1 MLNYLANLY
10 FSLNLL
16 YNICGDEMKLNP
28 NQLEASRH
36 DKGPALV
43 LAVPGSG
50 KTTVIVNRIKYLIED
65 KGVSPYKILAI
76 TFAKSQQ
83 LDMQKRI
90 LEALDENYA
99 KEVGVLTIHALSY
112 KIIREYERYK
122 KIKYTLLDVENAPKS
137 RNILR
142 KIYMDKLKT
151 YPSEEELDQ
160 IQSILGY
167 IKNANEDYIDANG
180 PFEYKVVV
188 DDFEAYKKKKRLIDF
203 DDMLVIANDLLE
215 KDRHII
221 SKFKDKY
228 EYILLDEGQDTSSI
242 QFMILDKLINKDNNF
257 FVVADD
263 DQSIYRFRGACPE
276 RILNFE
282 MHYKGAHIYRLS
294 ENYRSTPSIIT
305 ASNRLIKNNKLRY
318 TKDLS
323 AHKSG
328 SAPVNVKLFN
338 KDLDEYRYIAKYLK
352 DATGTVAVLYRNNIS
367 QIPLAEYLE
376 RYMINFTSYD
386 KKDRFF
392 THWIIEDI
400 FDIYNFSQNMN
411 DAALFRKI
419 YYKIKGYLS
428 KQDISEISTL
438 TDVDVLKTL
447 YRSES
452 IQSYKKDYI
461 LELMKDFKAIRKMK
475 PSNVIDYIENDMNY
489 RGYLRTKGRDNS
501 ESFNKLLTMLYFLK
515 QIALYTKSMD
525 ELKLRLNVLRS
536 KIYGQN
542 DSNVVLSTIHGA
554 KGLEF
559 DTVFLID
566 IVDEEIPG
574 SNNASDAELEEE
586 RRIFYVGMTRARENL
601 YIFAFKERNNTDY
614 DISPFINEI
623 KS

>member
-1 MLNYLANLY
+1 
-10 FSLNLL
+10 
-16 YNICGDEMKLNP
+16 MKLNP

-167 IKNANEDYIDANG
+167 IKNANEDYIDADG

-282 MHYKGAHIYRLS
+282 NHYKGAHIYRLS

-542 DSNVVLSTIHGA
+542 YSNVVLSTIHGA

-623 KS
+623 KG

>member
-1 MLNYLANLY
+1 M
-10 FSLNLL
+10 
-16 YNICGDEMKLNP
+16 
-28 NQLEASRH
+28 
-36 DKGPALV
+36 
-43 LAVPGSG
+43 
-50 KTTVIVNRIKYLIED
+50 
-65 KGVSPYKILAI
+65 
-76 TFAKSQQ
+76 
-83 LDMQKRI
+83 
-90 LEALDENYA
+90 
-99 KEVGVLTIHALSY
+99 
-112 KIIREYERYK
+112 
-122 KIKYTLLDVENAPKS
+122 LDVENAPKS

-167 IKNANEDYIDANG
+167 IKNANEDYIDADG

-282 MHYKGAHIYRLS
+282 NHYKGAHIYRLS

-352 DATGTVAVLYRNNIS
+352 DADGTVAVLYRNNIS

-392 THWIIEDI
+392 NHWIIEDI

-475 PSNVIDYIENDMNY
+475 PSNIIDYIENDMNY

-536 KIYGQN
+536 KIYSQN

-623 KS
+623 KG

>member
-1 MLNYLANLY
+1 
-10 FSLNLL
+10 
-16 YNICGDEMKLNP
+16 MKLNP
-28 NQLEASRH
+28 NQLEASKH

-50 KTTVIVNRIKYLIED
+50 KTTVIVNRIKHLIED

-83 LDMQKRI
+83 LDMQRRI

-167 IKNANEDYIDANG
+167 IKNTNEDYIDADG

-276 RILNFE
+276 RILNFKK
-282 MHYKGAHIYRLS
+282 HYKGAHIYRLS

-352 DATGTVAVLYRNNIS
+352 DATGSVAVLYRNNIS

-392 THWIIEDI
+392 NHWIIEDI
-400 FDIYNFSQNMN
+400 FDIYNFSQHMN

-536 KIYGQN
+536 KIYSQN

-586 RRIFYVGMTRARENL
+586 RRIFYVGMTRAKENL

>member
-1 MLNYLANLY
+1 
-10 FSLNLL
+10 
-16 YNICGDEMKLNP
+16 MKLNP

-50 KTTVIVNRIKYLIED
+50 KTTVIVNRIKHLIED

-167 IKNANEDYIDANG
+167 IKNANEDYIDADG

-188 DDFEAYKKKKRLIDF
+188 DDFDAYKKKKRLIDF

-242 QFMILDKLINKDNNF
+242 QFMILDKLINKENNF

-282 MHYKGAHIYRLS
+282 KHYKGAHIYRLS

-392 THWIIEDI
+392 NHWIIEDI

-411 DAALFRKI
+411 NAALFRKI

-536 KIYGQN
+536 KIYSQN

-586 RRIFYVGMTRARENL
+586 RRIFYVGMTRAKENL
-601 YIFAFKERNNTDY
+601 YIFAFKDRNNTDY

-623 KS
+623 KG

>member
-1 MLNYLANLY
+1 
-10 FSLNLL
+10 
-16 YNICGDEMKLNP
+16 MKLNP

-167 IKNANEDYIDANG
+167 IKNANEDYIDADG

-282 MHYKGAHIYRLS
+282 NHYKGAHIYRLS

-392 THWIIEDI
+392 NHWIIEDI

-536 KIYGQN
+536 KIYSQN

-586 RRIFYVGMTRARENL
+586 RRIFYVGMTRAKENL
-601 YIFAFKERNNTDY
+601 YIFAFKDRNNTDY

-623 KS
+623 KG

>member
-1 MLNYLANLY
+1 
-10 FSLNLL
+10 
-16 YNICGDEMKLNP
+16 MKLNP

-50 KTTVIVNRIKYLIED
+50 KTTVIVNRIKHLIED

-122 KIKYTLLDVENAPKS
+122 KTKYTLLDVENAPKS

-142 KIYMDKLKT
+142 KIYMAKLKT
-151 YPSEEELDQ
+151 YPSEEELDK

-167 IKNANEDYIDANG
+167 IKNSNEDYIDADG

-282 MHYKGAHIYRLS
+282 NHYKGAHIYRLS

-392 THWIIEDI
+392 NHWIIEDI

-447 YRSES
+447 YRSET

-475 PSNVIDYIENDMNY
+475 LSNVIDYIENDMNY

-515 QIALYTKSMD
+515 QIALYAKNMD

-536 KIYGQN
+536 KIYSQN